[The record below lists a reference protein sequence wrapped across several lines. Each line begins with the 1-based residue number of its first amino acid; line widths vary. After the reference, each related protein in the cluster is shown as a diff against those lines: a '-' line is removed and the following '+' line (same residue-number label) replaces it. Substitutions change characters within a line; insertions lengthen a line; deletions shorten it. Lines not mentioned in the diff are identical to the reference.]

1 VVRAYRRHGCET
13 QIAPNSAGST
23 PWHVF
28 TKRPL
33 QIPLLPVGL
42 NHGGRAHSPDEYL
55 VVEGNARVK
64 GLAEFEKSFVT
75 VMSETSELAG

>member
-1 VVRAYRRHGCET
+1 M
-13 QIAPNSAGST
+13 
-23 PWHVF
+23 F

-33 QIPLLPVGL
+33 QIPLVPVGL

-55 VVEGNARVK
+55 VIEGNDHVG

-75 VMSETSELAG
+75 ALDEMGAVIS

>member
-1 VVRAYRRHGCET
+1 MRGCRKRGADPL
-13 QIAPNSAGST
+13 IAPTSAGSA

-55 VVEGNARVK
+55 VIEGNDQVK
-64 GLAEFEKSFVT
+64 GLAEFEKSFVA
-75 VMSETSELAG
+75 VLDEMAAVV